1 MEGEHCAQELFVF
14 GSSHMYNT
22 SNEMIKF
29 VEGNDIVLIKTFEQ
43 EERYL
48 RQLIHPAGLTF
59 RL

>member
-1 MEGEHCAQELFVF
+1 
-14 GSSHMYNT
+14 MYNT